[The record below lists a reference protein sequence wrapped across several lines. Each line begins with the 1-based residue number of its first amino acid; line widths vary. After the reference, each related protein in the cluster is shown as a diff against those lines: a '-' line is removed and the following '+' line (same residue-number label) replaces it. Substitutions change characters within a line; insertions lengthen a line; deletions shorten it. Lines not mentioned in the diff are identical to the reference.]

1 MNAVSNFT
9 LMSLIHYLLQAE
21 ARYQANKQASDTYVD
36 DQNDSG
42 GETDKD
48 DVNTNGNST

>member
-9 LMSLIHYLLQAE
+9 LMSLIHYLLQE
-21 ARYQANKQASDTYVD
+21 ARYQANKQASNTYVYN
-36 DQNDSG
+36 QNYSG
-42 GETDKD
+42 GEMDKD